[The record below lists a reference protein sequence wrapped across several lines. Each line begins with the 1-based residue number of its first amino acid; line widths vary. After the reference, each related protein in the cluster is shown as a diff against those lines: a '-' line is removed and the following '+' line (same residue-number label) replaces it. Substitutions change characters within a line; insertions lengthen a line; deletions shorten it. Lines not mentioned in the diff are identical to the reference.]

1 MMYIFIL
8 TFVIIPPKKQVIKI
22 RKIEAGS
29 DSDGGETHTY
39 FILQNLFIAC

>member
-1 MMYIFIL
+1 MCNYEYIYNIKIRHHSFKE
-8 TFVIIPPKKQVIKI
+8 TGKKI

-39 FILQNLFIAC
+39 